1 MKSLPKPRP
10 GRPLLTV
17 IVPVYNEAA
26 TLKELMRRLAAVRI
40 HKEVIAVDDG
50 STDGSGEELNALA
63 RTGAIRLVRHGRN
76 RGKGAAVRSALAVAR
91 GLYSVV
97 QDADLETDPRDIA
110 RLLRAALARPGTAVF
125 GTRFPPGRS
134 SPVSSR
140 APLPTR
146 LANLILTRAAGLLLG
161 KRISDVTCVYKLLPT
176 SLMRSLAL
184 RSIRFELEA
193 EIAAGVI
200 RKGVPFLEIPVR
212 YRPRGYGEGKKIHPL
227 DGLAILRTLVA
238 ARGYRGT
245 RLSYNRAKGR

>member
-110 RLLRAALARPGTAVF
+110 RLL
-125 GTRFPPGRS
+125 
-134 SPVSSR
+134 
-140 APLPTR
+140 
-146 LANLILTRAAGLLLG
+146 LG